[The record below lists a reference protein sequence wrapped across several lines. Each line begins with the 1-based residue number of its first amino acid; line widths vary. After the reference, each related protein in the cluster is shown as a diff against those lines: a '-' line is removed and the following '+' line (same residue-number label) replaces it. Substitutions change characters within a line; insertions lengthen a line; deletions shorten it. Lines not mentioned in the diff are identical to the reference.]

1 MENMFNDI
9 LQTKVDKDKENLE
22 AEKAL
27 KKKFGIDENKTVGI
41 KIEKENVLS
50 AIFKIISK
58 IISKL
63 AFLIILTLA
72 FIGLVSILH
81 PDARKIM
88 VEIFKTTLTDF
99 GFFIN

>member
-41 KIEKENVLS
+41 KIEKENILS

-58 IISKL
+58 IVSKL

-88 VEIFKTTLTDF
+88 VEIFKTTLTEF

>member
-88 VEIFKTTLTDF
+88 VEIFKTTLAEF
-99 GFFIN
+99 GLFIK

>member
-63 AFLIILTLA
+63 AFLIILT
-72 FIGLVSILH
+72 
-81 PDARKIM
+81 
-88 VEIFKTTLTDF
+88 
-99 GFFIN
+99 

>member
-41 KIEKENVLS
+41 KIEKENILS
-50 AIFKIISK
+50 AIFKIIST
-58 IISKL
+58 IVSKL

-88 VEIFKTTLTDF
+88 VEIFKTTLTEF

>member
-41 KIEKENVLS
+41 KIEKENILS

-88 VEIFKTTLTDF
+88 VEIFKTTLTEF

>member
-9 LQTKVDKDKENLE
+9 LQTKIDKDKENLE

-41 KIEKENVLS
+41 KIEKENILS

-88 VEIFKTTLTDF
+88 VEIFKTTLTEF
-99 GFFIN
+99 GLFIN

>member
-88 VEIFKTTLTDF
+88 IEIFKTTLTEF
-99 GFFIN
+99 GLFIN

>member
-88 VEIFKTTLTDF
+88 VEIFKTTLTEF
-99 GFFIN
+99 GFLIN

>member
-41 KIEKENVLS
+41 KIEKENILS

-58 IISKL
+58 IVSKL

-88 VEIFKTTLTDF
+88 VEIFKTTLIEF
-99 GFFIN
+99 GFFIK

>member
-41 KIEKENVLS
+41 KIEKENILS
-50 AIFKIISK
+50 AIFKIIST
-58 IISKL
+58 IVSKL

-88 VEIFKTTLTDF
+88 IEILKTTLTEF
-99 GFFIN
+99 GLFIN

>member
-41 KIEKENVLS
+41 KIEKENILS

-88 VEIFKTTLTDF
+88 VEILKTTLTEF
-99 GFFIN
+99 GFLIN

>member
-41 KIEKENVLS
+41 KIEKENILS
-50 AIFKIISK
+50 AIFKIIST
-58 IISKL
+58 IVSKL
-63 AFLIILTLA
+63 AFLIILTLT

-88 VEIFKTTLTDF
+88 VEILKTTLTEF
-99 GFFIN
+99 GFLIN

>member
-41 KIEKENVLS
+41 KIEKENILS
-50 AIFKIISK
+50 AFFKIISK

-81 PDARKIM
+81 PDARQVMIKIFM
-88 VEIFKTTLTDF
+88 TTVIEF
-99 GFFIN
+99 GFQIR

>member
-50 AIFKIISK
+50 AISKIVGK

-88 VEIFKTTLTDF
+88 VEIFKTTLTEF
-99 GFFIN
+99 GFLIN

>member
-41 KIEKENVLS
+41 KIEKENILS
-50 AIFKIISK
+50 AIFKIIST
-58 IISKL
+58 IVSKL

-88 VEIFKTTLTDF
+88 VEIFKTTLTEF
-99 GFFIN
+99 GFLIN

>member
-41 KIEKENVLS
+41 KIEKENILS

-58 IISKL
+58 SISKL

-88 VEIFKTTLTDF
+88 IEILKTTLTEF
-99 GFFIN
+99 GLFIN

>member
-41 KIEKENVLS
+41 KIEKENILS
-50 AIFKIISK
+50 TIFKIIST
-58 IISKL
+58 IVSKL

-88 VEIFKTTLTDF
+88 VEILKTTLTEF
-99 GFFIN
+99 GFLIN

>member
-41 KIEKENVLS
+41 KIEKENILS

-88 VEIFKTTLTDF
+88 IEILKTTLTEF
-99 GFFIN
+99 GLFIN

>member
-9 LQTKVDKDKENLE
+9 LQTKIDKDKENLE

-41 KIEKENVLS
+41 KIEKENILS

-88 VEIFKTTLTDF
+88 IEIFKTTLTEF
-99 GFFIN
+99 GLFIN

>member
-41 KIEKENVLS
+41 KIEKENILS

-88 VEIFKTTLTDF
+88 VEIFKTTLTEF
-99 GFFIN
+99 GFLIN